1 MMRRLDESHGIAMAD
16 FARRHSRVHF
26 VGIGG
31 VGMSGIAEVLCTLGY
46 DVSGSDTADN
56 AVTHRLAGLGIAIL
70 SRHTLIHT
78 APGNLVELDV
88 EGFPIPNRWYLVRWR
103 TKNPSPA
110 AQAFS
115 RFAEIP
121 LETPTLPD

>member
-1 MMRRLDESHGIAMAD
+1 MEQCGLHPQ
-16 FARRHSRVHF
+16 VHF
-26 VGIGG
+26 TTWDDYAI
-31 VGMSGIAEVLCTLGY
+31 MSMVE
-46 DVSGSDTADN
+46 S
-56 AVTHRLAGLGIAIL
+56 GLGIAIL

-110 AQAFS
+110 ALAFS
-115 RFAEIP
+115 RFAEVP
-121 LETPTLPD
+121 LEAPTLPD